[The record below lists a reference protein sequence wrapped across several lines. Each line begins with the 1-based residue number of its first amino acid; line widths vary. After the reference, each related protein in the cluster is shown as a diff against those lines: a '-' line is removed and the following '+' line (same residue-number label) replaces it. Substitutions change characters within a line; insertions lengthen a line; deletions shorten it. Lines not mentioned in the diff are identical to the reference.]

1 LTLKYVNLRFSQ
13 KSYEVETILAMLLWN
28 AREQT
33 QAFADQPVK
42 DVVITIPA
50 YFNQA
55 ERVGVAAAAK
65 IAGLNLLS
73 VNKFFDLNAFFTVD
87 V

>member
-1 LTLKYVNLRFSQ
+1 
-13 KSYEVETILAMLLWN
+13 MLLWN

-42 DVVITIPA
+42 DVVIAVPS

-55 ERVGVAAAAK
+55 ERVSVATAAK
-65 IAGLNLLS
+65 IAGLHLLS
-73 VNKFFDLNAFFTVD
+73 VINLKLRIYFDFS
-87 V
+87 

>member
-1 LTLKYVNLRFSQ
+1 M
-13 KSYEVETILAMLLWN
+13 ETILAMLLWN

-42 DVVITIPA
+42 DVVISVPA

-55 ERVGVAAAAK
+55 EKVGVAAATK
-65 IAGLNLLS
+65 IAGLGLLS
-73 VNKFFDLNAFFTVD
+73 VSC
-87 V
+87 

>member
-1 LTLKYVNLRFSQ
+1 M
-13 KSYEVETILAMLLWN
+13 ETILAMLLWN

-42 DVVITIPA
+42 DVVITVPI

-55 ERVGVAAAAK
+55 EKIGVAAAAK
-65 IAGLNLLS
+65 IAGLHLLS
-73 VNKFFDLNAFFTVD
+73 VS
-87 V
+87 